1 MKKAVAL
8 LLLPA
13 LFSACASDPDATP
26 NDPPSTVTFEDQ
38 EAMSASTLHVEVADS
53 PSEHRTGLMHVESL
67 PADEGM
73 AFVFDEPTD
82 TTFWMKNTLIPLS
95 VAFVGEDDVVIGV
108 RDMQPCEA
116 APCPTYG
123 VDRPFVLAVEA
134 NLGWF
139 ADHAI
144 GPGDR
149 ASFRE
154 PLDG

>member
-1 MKKAVAL
+1 M
-8 LLLPA
+8 LLPV
-13 LFSACASDPDATP
+13 CGSDPGADAGAG
-26 NDPPSTVTFEDQ
+26 DPSSTVTFEDQ
-38 EAMSASTLHVEVADS
+38 EAMSASTLHVEVADTA
-53 PSEHRTGLMHVESL
+53 SEHRKGLMHVESL
-67 PADEGM
+67 PADAGM

-108 RDMQPCEA
+108 RDMQPCDA
-116 APCPTYG
+116 DPCPTYG

-154 PLDG
+154 SLDG

>member
-1 MKKAVAL
+1 VKEALAL
-8 LLLPA
+8 LLPVL
-13 LFSACASDPDATP
+13 LSACAAQPDAVP
-26 NDPPSTVTFEDQ
+26 DRPGSTVTFEDQ
-38 EAMSASTLHVEVADS
+38 EEMSASTLFVSVADT
-53 PSEHRTGLMHVESL
+53 PSEHRKGLMDVESL

-82 TTFWMKNTLIPLS
+82 TTFWMKDTLVPLS

-108 RDMQPCEA
+108 RDMQPCDA
-116 APCPTYG
+116 DPCPTYG

-149 ASFRE
+149 ADLRE
-154 PLDG
+154 SSDG

>member
-8 LLLPA
+8 LLLLL
-13 LFSACASDPDATP
+13 LFSACASDPEAVQR
-26 NDPPSTVTFEDQ
+26 DPPSTVTFQDQ
-38 EAMSASTLHVEVADS
+38 AAMSASTLNVEVADS
-53 PSEHRTGLMHVESL
+53 PSERRRGLMNVESL
-67 PADEGM
+67 PSDAGM
-73 AFVFDEPTD
+73 AFVFEEPTH
-82 TTFWMKNTLIPLS
+82 TTFWMKDTLIPLS

-108 RDMQPCEA
+108 RDMQPCDA
-116 APCPTYG
+116 DPCPTYG

-154 PLDG
+154 SLDG